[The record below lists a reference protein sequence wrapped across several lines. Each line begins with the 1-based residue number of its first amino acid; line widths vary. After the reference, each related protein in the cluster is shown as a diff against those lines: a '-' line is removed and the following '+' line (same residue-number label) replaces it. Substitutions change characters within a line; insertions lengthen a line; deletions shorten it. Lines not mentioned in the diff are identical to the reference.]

1 MLFYHVYCAKF
12 GTTSKLIR
20 DDFICCFINQSSIIA
35 SQLGYCFTDIEVSDL
50 QFLAHIA
57 PGIKKIEGCVKN

>member
-1 MLFYHVYCAKF
+1 MLFYDVYCAKF
-12 GTTSKLIR
+12 GTTRKLIR

-35 SQLGYCFTDIEVSDL
+35 SQLGYCF